1 MPHTI
6 ALKIIN
12 TDLCTVGRDDNQ
24 IEATLHQGPWNNVIN
39 HTKCLC
45 RLATLTRRTGCQPWY
60 GVLEIKEGPRPVWQQ
75 QFSWQLSDYIFQKK
89 YYAKYHLKTH
99 WLFFNKKCHCVLVS
113 YCKIRIDILYK
124 TKRMI
129 FSLLFNLILLV
140 NLFWLG
146 LKILHPA
153 FIKLV

>member
-75 QFSWQLSDYIFQKK
+75 QFSWQLSDYTFQKK
-89 YYAKYHLKTH
+89 ILCKVSPFDCFLT
-99 WLFFNKKCHCVLVS
+99 KKCHCVLVS

-124 TKRMI
+124 TRRMI

-140 NLFWLG
+140 ILFCLG

-153 FIKLV
+153 FIKL